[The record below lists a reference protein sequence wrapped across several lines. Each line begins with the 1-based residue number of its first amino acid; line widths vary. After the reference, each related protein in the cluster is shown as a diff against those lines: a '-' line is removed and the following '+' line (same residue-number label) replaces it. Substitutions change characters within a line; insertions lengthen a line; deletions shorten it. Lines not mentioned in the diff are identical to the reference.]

1 MASSPDL
8 TNSFA
13 EDYFTAR
20 QRFLERVR
28 SSEWDVASHRIAA
41 TGPAGEPLFIDVAIR
56 NGSGAAKE
64 RTLIVS
70 SGLHGVEGF
79 LGSAVQCAAL
89 DWMALR
95 ESRIDRPSPAAVVN
109 RRERSL
115 PRLVF
120 LHALNPFGFAW
131 IRRCNEDNVDLNR
144 NFPAP
149 GNTYRGS
156 PDDYAQLNWLLNKQ
170 SPPSR
175 WEPFRLLS
183 LAAILRYGIPRLK
196 RAIAT
201 GQYDYPQGL
210 FYGGAGPC
218 ETTRFVQSQ
227 FASWLGNGSGEVL
240 HLDFHTGLGAAGEF
254 QLLADVP
261 PTPEQAARIRRVF
274 NREVLAGP
282 QSPVVAYQARGSISE
297 WCQIV
302 AEERDYQYLCV
313 EFGTYSPTKVLTA
326 LRAENRAQHW
336 DRPGTPSYR
345 WAKDLLKE
353 AFCPQSL
360 AWRQRT
366 VERGLDLVMRAV
378 A

>member
-1 MASSPDL
+1 VASPDDL
-8 TNSFA
+8 TNAFA
-13 EDYFTAR
+13 EDYFSAR

-28 SSEWDVASHRIAA
+28 DAAWSVASHQITA
-41 TGPAGEPLFIDVAIR
+41 TGPAGEPLFIDVAVR
-56 NGSGAAKE
+56 DGSGAAKD

-89 DWMALR
+89 DWLAAH
-95 ESRIDRPSPAAVVN
+95 PSPLP
-109 RRERSL
+109 RRGGEGTGNW

-120 LHALNPFGFAW
+120 IHALNPFGFAW

-156 PDDYAQLNWLLNKQ
+156 PDDYAQLNWLLNKK

-196 RAIAT
+196 RAIAA

-227 FASWLGNGSGEVL
+227 FAGWLGNESGDVL
-240 HLDFHTGLGAAGEF
+240 HLDFHTGLGASGEF

-261 PTPEQAARIRRVF
+261 PTPEQAARIRRLF

-313 EFGTYSPTKVLTA
+313 EFGTHSPAKVLTA

-353 AFCPQSL
+353 AFCPRSL
-360 AWRQRT
+360 AWRQRAA
-366 VERGLDLVMRAV
+366 EQGLDLIVHFFLQRD
-378 A
+378 